1 MKKPLVAAALVLG
14 VFIYSAHTAWSNSA
28 EKSVSKFSIYSH
40 GIRIGDAS
48 STSSRGDG
56 NTIIFSNS
64 TRIDA
69 NFVVRSYSLDSKENA
84 IVGKNGTVS
93 YSRTSLEN
101 GKSVIAKGLLEN
113 GQFKLNI
120 MENDVKR
127 AMFIPRTEYDF
138 TTMECPETLL
148 MQVGEK
154 KSIRL
159 LDLENMEVVKRH
171 YTWIRNE
178 EVRIGG
184 KSYNCRVI
192 DFEDKNKKCRRWIRL
207 DDLGVIVARQD
218 GSGKAG
224 TYSVRMVEYK
234 IGF

>member
-1 MKKPLVAAALVLG
+1 MKKLMAAALVLG
-14 VFIYSAHTAWSNSA
+14 VCIYSAHTAWSSSA
-28 EKSVSKFSIYSH
+28 DKRASRFSIHSH

-48 STSSRGDG
+48 STCSRGDD
-56 NTIIFSNS
+56 NTIIFSNA
-64 TRIDA
+64 TRIEA
-69 NFVVRSYSLDSKENA
+69 NFIVRSYSLDSKEYA
-84 IVGKNGTVS
+84 VVGKNGTVS

-101 GKSVIAKGLLEN
+101 GKSTVAKGLLEN

-127 AMFIPRTEYDF
+127 STFIPRTEYDF

-148 MQVGEK
+148 TQVGEK

-178 EVRIGG
+178 EVRIRG

-192 DFEDKNKKCRRWIRL
+192 DFEDKNKKCRRWIRP
-207 DDLGVIVARQD
+207 DDLGVMVARQD

-234 IGF
+234 SGS